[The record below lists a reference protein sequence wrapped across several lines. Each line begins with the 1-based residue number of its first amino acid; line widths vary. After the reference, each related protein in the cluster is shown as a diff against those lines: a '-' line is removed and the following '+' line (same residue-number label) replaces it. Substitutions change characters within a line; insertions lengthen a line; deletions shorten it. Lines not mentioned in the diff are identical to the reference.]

1 MIPKFFG
8 QYLLEK
14 RIITREQLADAINYQ
29 HKQRQKL
36 GELAVSGGY
45 MSKPQVEE
53 VHREQKSSDALFGEI
68 AVRKGYLNP
77 KDLKKLITLQDN
89 SHIYF
94 GDALVKLG
102 ILSESEIE
110 CQLVKFKNDQKDIKH
125 ADFGIPVKHSMA
137 EYFPY
142 FIDMLLKLLLR
153 IAGIEAKTASP
164 FLKSRGSETFYTT
177 TIVEFSEDIKL
188 RLVINLNEKITR
200 VLADEFIG
208 EEVRDEEIVIENAG
222 EFANIVCGNIST
234 KLQIMGIRT
243 QISVPTVLTKLK
255 ENYFEY
261 RNAEKAIAIP
271 LITTEGPCEVQILVS
286 GLEAYV
292 SNKKRVLIVDD
303 SKSVALKLTRII
315 ESLTDFEVV
324 GHAKTAFEAVA
335 LYKEHMPDLVTM
347 DIVLPDKSGL
357 SAIKDLIQ
365 IDPEANIIVISS
377 VGGSQDKLFQ
387 AIQCGAKNVIV
398 KPFDDDTVREIF
410 IQSV

>member
-1 MIPKFFG
+1 
-8 QYLLEK
+8 
-14 RIITREQLADAINYQ
+14 
-29 HKQRQKL
+29 
-36 GELAVSGGY
+36 
-45 MSKPQVEE
+45 
-53 VHREQKSSDALFGEI
+53 
-68 AVRKGYLNP
+68 
-77 KDLKKLITLQDN
+77 
-89 SHIYF
+89 
-94 GDALVKLG
+94 
-102 ILSESEIE
+102 
-110 CQLVKFKNDQKDIKH
+110 
-125 ADFGIPVKHSMA
+125 MA

-142 FIDMLLKLLLR
+142 FIDMFIKLLLR
-153 IAGIEAKTASP
+153 IADIEAKVANVS
-164 FLKSRGSETFYTT
+164 LRKSGCKTFYTT

-188 RLVINLNEKITR
+188 RFVIGLNEKIAR
-200 VLADEFIG
+200 KLANDFIG
-208 EEVRDEEIVIENAG
+208 EEVKDEEIVFENTG

-243 QISVPTVLTKLK
+243 QISIPTVLINKDT
-255 ENYFEY
+255 EYFEY
-261 RNAEKAIAIP
+261 RHAEKAIVVP
-271 LITTEGPCEVQILVS
+271 FVTTEGECEVQILVS

-303 SKSVALKLTRII
+303 SKSVALKITKIV

-324 GHAKTAFEAVA
+324 GHAKTAEEAII

-357 SAIKDLIQ
+357 AAIKDLIQ

-387 AIQCGAKNVIV
+387 AIQCGAKNVVV